1 MIVVRFLSLIL
12 WLFMIPFCI
21 GLIPMPWIPKE
32 KRSIGVVLVAG
43 YFIMLPLCWLVT
55 VPCILLVKYYSF
67 LVMVRWFTVVLAVA
81 AVAGIGIGILSYK
94 KGNPVTG
101 IPVLRWG
108 KMGWE
113 ERAGWLIFFGLIFW
127 QLYKA
132 VTLASFDGDDAE
144 YVAQSLVTWQS
155 NTMYLI
161 KPYTGG
167 TTSLDIRH
175 SLAVLPIWV
184 AYIGRMTGVHPTI
197 LNHSVLPFVWIPL
210 AYIVFYQI
218 GRHLTKDKREHLP
231 FFMIIMALLQ
241 IFGNVSIFTNETF
254 FLTRTWQGKAVA
266 ASFVIPATIWLL
278 LWIFDGKEEGKSKDG
293 KEAKASD
300 VKFWSMKA
308 AAGEKETAIKRK
320 KDSDMGNMQSGQR
333 AGVWALLVLVNMT
346 AGVCTSMVSFL
357 NVVLIGAAAFWLMV
371 AERKFSILVK
381 AGLVCI
387 PNGIY
392 MLLYLFLH
400 A

>member
-1 MIVVRFLSLIL
+1 MIVIKVLSLIL
-12 WLFMIPFCI
+12 WLFAVPFCI
-21 GLIPMPWIPKE
+21 GLIPMPWIPEE
-32 KRSIGVVLVAG
+32 KRGIGVALVAG

-55 VPCILLVKYYSF
+55 VPCILLVKYDSF
-67 LVMVRWFTVVLAVA
+67 LVMVRWFTGALALAVA
-81 AVAGIGIGILSYK
+81 AGIGIGIWSYK
-94 KGNPVTG
+94 KGNPAIS
-101 IPVLRWG
+101 IPVLQRR

-113 ERAGWLIFFGLIFW
+113 EAVGWLVFFGLIFW

-132 VTLASFDGDDAE
+132 FTLTSFDGDDAE

-175 SLAVLPIWV
+175 SLAVLPVWV
-184 AYIGRMTGVHPTI
+184 AYIGRMSGVHPTI
-197 LNHSVLPFVWIPL
+197 LNHSVLSFVWIPL

-218 GRHLTKDKREHLP
+218 GRHLLKDKREHLP

-241 IFGNVSIFTNETF
+241 IFGNVSIYTNETF

-278 LWIFDGKEEGKSKDG
+278 LWIFDGKDG
-293 KEAKASD
+293 GNGRESAGN
-300 VKFWSMKA
+300 VKFWSMKD
-308 AAGEKETAIKRK
+308 AAGRKYDRETAGIQR
-320 KDSDMGNMQSGQR
+320 GQT
-333 AGVWALLVLVNMT
+333 AGLWALLALVNMT
-346 AGVCTSMVSFL
+346 AGVCTSMVVFL
-357 NVVLIGAAAFWLMV
+357 NVVLIGASAFWLTV